1 MNTNIE
7 IQRFETSINDL
18 PSDNYP
24 ENVNLRLQTNDS
36 KTITDIYNTYD
47 QEDKNVN
54 NLELIEQNIVYDQ

>member
-7 IQRFETSINDL
+7 NQRFDTSKNDL
-18 PSDNYP
+18 PSDNYQ
-24 ENVNLRLQTNDS
+24 ENVNLRLQADDS

-54 NLELIEQNIVYDQ
+54 NL